1 MKRGELKEAMQIYEL
16 ALNGRPDDMKSVSE
30 RRKAEMIHP
39 LTKSVTLR
47 DMGMIYERWGDD
59 DKALQLYEESLD
71 FVARNHQQE
80 TLTRQQKDDVGNC
93 GVEDGS
99 DSNKFSRSFL
109 TRSRSTLASAGP
121 EPSDKEH
128 VSCGND
134 GELEVYL
141 ETGNEMFQTGTSSGS
156 DGRSHEYIYDDFF
169 PPMGGDKKSKNLR
182 GKNTKKKAEAGNG
195 GREGSDVNVA
205 ITLHQIAQINRRR
218 GQHNVALS
226 AYQVAL
232 RGMKQALGD
241 RHPNVAAILGNL
253 GNLYKDMGRFD
264 EAYGIYQEVLSI
276 ETHHLGLS
284 HPEVSIT
291 LHNIATIESSRGRY
305 SDAINLYTQV
315 IKMQKSLFGP
325 NHISAAVTSSCMG
338 DVYERMGNTKKAMD
352 MYEETLRIRSEI
364 MGRQHV
370 DVGRLLHK
378 LGCLSLERGD
388 CHSAEVYVTKA
399 AAIYLLNDLKE
410 DHPWMRD
417 IRRNEADIKGLL
429 ATTGLNQDNDDDND
443 DYGEL

>member
-16 ALNGRPDDMKSVSE
+16 ALNGRPDDMKTASE
-30 RRKAEMIHP
+30 RRKMEMIHP
-39 LTKSVTLR
+39 TTKSVTLR

-59 DKALQLYEESLD
+59 DKALELYEESLA
-71 FVARNHQQE
+71 FVMKSREEELNE
-80 TLTRQQKDDVGNC
+80 KDDAS
-93 GVEDGS
+93 VERVS
-99 DSNKFSRSFL
+99 D
-109 TRSRSTLASAGP
+109 ASKSGRP
-121 EPSDKEH
+121 KQSDTEY
-128 VSCGND
+128 VTCENE

-141 ETGNEMFQTGTSSGS
+141 ETSNNALQTGNSSGF
-156 DGRSHEYIYDDFF
+156 GRSYKYDDFF
-169 PPMGGDKKSKNLR
+169 PAEQKRKILGGKKKGKKSKA
-182 GKNTKKKAEAGNG
+182 GKAERS

-218 GQHNVALS
+218 GHHSVALL

-241 RHPNVAAILGNL
+241 RHPNVAAILGNQ

-276 ETHHLGLS
+276 ETHHLGIC
-284 HPEVSIT
+284 HPEVSVT

-305 SDAINLYTQV
+305 SDAINLYMQV

-325 NHISAAVTSSCMG
+325 NHISVAVTSSCMG
-338 DVYERMGNTKKAMD
+338 DVYERIGNNEKAMG

-378 LGCLSLERGD
+378 LGSLSLQRGD
-388 CHSAEVYVTKA
+388 YRKAELYVTKA
-399 AAIYLLNDLKE
+399 AAIYILNDLKE

-417 IRRNEADIKGLL
+417 IRRNEADIKGLI
-429 ATTGLNQDNDDDND
+429 ATGLNQDNDRF
-443 DYGEL
+443 GEL

>member
-39 LTKSVTLR
+39 MTKSVTLR

-59 DKALQLYEESLD
+59 DKALQLYEESLA
-71 FVARNHQQE
+71 FVMKNRQQE
-80 TLTRQQKDDVGNC
+80 MTRMQENEEFASYDV
-93 GVEDGS
+93 
-99 DSNKFSRSFL
+99 DSNKFGRSFL
-109 TRSRSTLASAGP
+109 ARSRSAFATAAAES
-121 EPSDKEH
+121 SDLER
-128 VSCGND
+128 VSCGSE

-141 ETGNEMFQTGTSSGS
+141 ETSSDMLRAGS
-156 DGRSHEYIYDDFF
+156 LPGFGFAGQSFNYDDFF
-169 PPMGGDKKSKNLR
+169 PPMGGDKKSKSLR
-182 GKNTKKKAEAGNG
+182 GKKDKKAKAGKG
-195 GREGSDVNVA
+195 DREGSDVNVA

-218 GQHNVALS
+218 GHHTVALS

-253 GNLYKDMGRFD
+253 GNLYKDMDKFD

-325 NHISAAVTSSCMG
+325 NHMFLGCSESKSMEEEDLIPLLGDNEVLRTTWVHTSKAT
-338 DVYERMGNTKKAMD
+338 EFKAMSKISVKLKD
-352 MYEETLRIRSEI
+352 TTKREEGEEWNWFHWVPIPGIGQLDLANT
-364 MGRQHV
+364 
-370 DVGRLLHK
+370 RLVRLITRK
-378 LGCLSLERGD
+378 
-388 CHSAEVYVTKA
+388 
-399 AAIYLLNDLKE
+399 I
-410 DHPWMRD
+410 P
-417 IRRNEADIKGLL
+417 
-429 ATTGLNQDNDDDND
+429 
-443 DYGEL
+443 

>member
-1 MKRGELKEAMQIYEL
+1 MQIYEL

-39 LTKSVTLR
+39 MTKSVTLR

-59 DKALQLYEESLD
+59 GKALQLYEESLA
-71 FVARNHQQE
+71 FVVKNRQQE
-80 TLTRQQKDDVGNC
+80 MTKLQEKGDVASYDVG
-93 GVEDGS
+93 DGS
-99 DSNKFSRSFL
+99 DSNKLGRSFL
-109 TRSRSTLASAGP
+109 ARPRSALATAAAKS
-121 EPSDKEH
+121 SDTEH
-128 VSCGND
+128 VSCGSE

-141 ETGNEMFQTGTSSGS
+141 ETSNDLLQAGSSSGFG
-156 DGRSHEYIYDDFF
+156 GRSFKYDDFF
-169 PPMGGDKKSKNLR
+169 PPMCGDKQSTNLR
-182 GKNTKKKAEAGNG
+182 GKKGNKAKAGKG
-195 GREGSDVNVA
+195 GREGSDVNIA

-218 GQHNVALS
+218 GHHSIALS
-226 AYQVAL
+226 AYQAAL

-253 GNLYKDMGRFD
+253 GNLYKDMGKFD

-338 DVYERMGNTKKAMD
+338 DVYERMGNTKKAID

-378 LGCLSLERGD
+378 LGCLFLQRSDYRK
-388 CHSAEVYVTKA
+388 AEVYVTKA

-429 ATTGLNQDNDDDND
+429 ATGLNQDDDS
-443 DYGEL
+443 YGEL

>member
-39 LTKSVTLR
+39 MTKSVTLR

-59 DKALQLYEESLD
+59 DKALQLYEESLA
-71 FVARNHQQE
+71 FVMKNRQQE
-80 TLTRQQKDDVGNC
+80 MTKMQGKDDVASHD
-93 GVEDGS
+93 VEDGS
-99 DSNKFSRSFL
+99 DSNKFGRSFL
-109 TRSRSTLASAGP
+109 ARSRSALATAAA
-121 EPSDKEH
+121 ETSDMER
-128 VSCGND
+128 VSCGSE

-141 ETGNEMFQTGTSSGS
+141 ETSGGDMLRAGNSPGFGFG
-156 DGRSHEYIYDDFF
+156 GRTFNYDDFF
-169 PPMGGDKKSKNLR
+169 PPMGDDKKSKNLR
-182 GKNTKKKAEAGNG
+182 GKKGKKAKAGKG

-218 GQHNVALS
+218 GHHTVALS

-253 GNLYKDMGRFD
+253 GNLYKDMGKFD

-338 DVYERMGNTKKAMD
+338 DVYERMGNTKKAID

-378 LGCLSLERGD
+378 LGCLSLQRGD
-388 CHSAEVYVTKA
+388 YRKAEVYVTKA

-429 ATTGLNQDNDDDND
+429 ATGLATGLNQDNGS
-443 DYGEL
+443 YGEL